1 MKPQTILN
9 KLALL
14 SSVPFVLADT
24 LNIVAHQDDDLLFLS
39 PDLIR
44 DILSGQAVRTIF
56 LTAGDAGNDDSY
68 WQDRQFGSQAAYARM
83 AIASNKW
90 KETDAGIKGK
100 DISIYTLKDNASISL
115 IFMHL
120 PDGNM
125 DGTGFAGGN
134 NDSLQKLWN
143 GDIDHITTVDGS
155 GTTYTRDELIDTI
168 TVLMDDF
175 HPDEL
180 KTQDY
185 VDSFGDGDHSDHYAT
200 AFFTTS
206 ALNKANCHPNL
217 TGYLGYTINN
227 NPVNLDASDIEDKT
241 NIFYEYASHDQ
252 GTCSTIAGCSTRPEA
267 GWLQRQ
273 YTV

>member
-1 MKPQTILN
+1 MKPQALLS

-14 SSVPFVLADT
+14 GSIPFAIADT

-56 LTAGDAGNDDSY
+56 LTAGDAGQGTSY
-68 WQDRQFGSQAAYARM
+68 WQSRQLGSQAAYARM
-83 AIASNKW
+83 AIAGNSW
-90 KETDAGIKGK
+90 TETDAGIPGK
-100 DISIYTLKDNASISL
+100 DISIYTLSENSSISL
-115 IFMHL
+115 IFLHL

-125 DGTGFAGGN
+125 DGTGWAADH
-134 NDSLQKLWN
+134 NDSLQKLWD
-143 GDIDHITTVDGS
+143 GAIDHITTVDGS
-155 GTTYTRDELIDTI
+155 GTTYTRDELIHTLTSLI
-168 TVLMDDF
+168 DDF
-175 HPDEL
+175 QPDEL

-185 VDSFGDGDHSDHYAT
+185 HNSFGDGDHSDHYAT
-200 AFFTTS
+200 AFFATS
-206 ALNKANCHPNL
+206 ALNDASPHPDL
-217 TGYLGYTINN
+217 TGYLGYAINN

-241 NIFYEYASHDQ
+241 NIFYEYAVHDQ
-252 GTCSTIAGCSTRPEA
+252 GTCSTATSCSTRPES